1 MGSLLLGIGVIAIIL
16 MLAVKSA
23 FPWRIIGR
31 LARNML
37 LALIVLC
44 LLGAVGQMFSFHLPI
59 NLPAVL
65 LLAILGLPGL
75 GLLVVLNFLLV

>member
-1 MGSLLLGIGVIAIIL
+1 MALRSGYPWIF
-16 MLAVKSA
+16 LAK
-23 FPWRIIGR
+23 

-37 LALIVLC
+37 LSLVVLC
-44 LLGAVGQMFSFHLPI
+44 VLGMIGQIFSFHLPI

-65 LLAILGLPGL
+65 ILAILGLPGL

>member
-1 MGSLLLGIGVIAIIL
+1 MGSLLIIAAVIIVI
-16 MLAVKSA
+16 MLALKSGY
-23 FPWRIIGR
+23 PWLFLGK

-37 LALIVLC
+37 LSLVVLC
-44 LLGAVGQMFSFHLPI
+44 VLGMIGQIFSFHLPI

-65 LLAILGLPGL
+65 ILAILGLPGL